1 MKGRTYGEGC
11 DKLAIVD
18 VRVGSTD
25 TAEGDYMRL
34 ISANGATAG
43 SQGSNVPLRRRSSS
57 PHLGMGTSRMSN
69 F

>member
-1 MKGRTYGEGC
+1 MKARTYGEGC
-11 DKLAIVD
+11 DKLAVVD

-25 TAEGDYMRL
+25 TAEGDYMRITL
-34 ISANGATAG
+34 ANGAATGVQA
-43 SQGSNVPLRRRSSS
+43 SNVPLRRRSSS